1 MSAAGHRGGFAMRRK
16 GEISPGAIR
25 REYPFRLL
33 FPEEHG
39 CDLLEGGRFYP
50 SCAPRTSV
58 ELVGGLRHIAVHFAD
73 EADALKF
80 QRHAGGELR
89 RKGE

>member
-1 MSAAGHRGGFAMRRK
+1 MRRK

-39 CDLLEGGRFYP
+39 RDLLEGGRFYP

-80 QRHAGGELR
+80 
-89 RKGE
+89 